1 MIIPGSMF
9 DDHGP
14 HCKFNL
20 NSPMYCLKLV
30 PSNIHFSRLS
40 KDGLH
45 GQYFHDNN
53 GATGMCF
60 CEYCMFLFIN
70 GENAEKIGVTM

>member
-1 MIIPGSMF
+1 MF
-9 DDHGP
+9 DDHGS

-30 PSNIHFSRLS
+30 PSNIHFSRLL

-45 GQYFHDNN
+45 GQYFHDSN
-53 GATGMCF
+53 GISANMKKCTTGMCF
-60 CEYCMFLFIN
+60 YEYRMQVLIHQW
-70 GENAEKIGVTM
+70 

>member
-20 NSPMYCLKLV
+20 NFPMYCLKLV

-40 KDGLH
+40 KDGQH
-45 GQYFHDNN
+45 GQYFNDNN
-53 GATGMCF
+53 GVSANMKKCTTGMCF
-60 CEYCMFLFIN
+60 YE
-70 GENAEKIGVTM
+70 